1 MAEPMSGG
9 PAAPK
14 PDNKR
19 ALWALILGIVGIVC
33 CPIAAPFALF
43 MGRKEVQA
51 IDAGMG
57 AKENR
62 GMALAGFILGIIGV
76 VFLVLWLLW
85 FLLFGGMA
93 VIGGMS
99 GMSQGG
105 Y

>member
-19 ALWALILGIVGIVC
+19 ALWALILGIVGVVC
-33 CPIAAPFALF
+33 CNLAGPFAWY
-43 MGRKEVQA
+43 MGKNEVKA

-62 GMALAGFILGIIGV
+62 GMALAGMILGIIGTV
-76 VFLVLWLLW
+76 LLVLAVIWVL
-85 FLLFGGMA
+85 FFGGMA
-93 VIGGMS
+93 VISGMS
-99 GMSQGG
+99 GMSEG